1 MYSTWTGLKNTDF
14 WDIAGGEEALSRLMD
29 MASSDR
35 PPHALLIAGPAGAG
49 KRTAALVF
57 AKAVMCPHRQGYLA
71 CGKCRVCTSFDAG
84 TNPDL
89 TVIDCEK
96 SIKVEAVRELRELAF
111 ANPVSAEHRVFVIMD
126 ADKMTTQAQ
135 NALLKLF
142 EEPPPHLIIV
152 LTAVS
157 ADSLLPTVRSRAAEL
172 RMGPMSIPETADFLR
187 RKNPKADPAKI
198 EAAARLSG
206 GLIGQAAAILR
217 KRSQHCDLGDAAAA
231 GLKAHDK
238 YGLLTLANKMSAS
251 KEDFAAA
258 CDGMVRA
265 GTGALAAGDMPPAGA
280 AALVHVTEKYRRT
293 AEGAAALPL
302 LCTAML
308 LEIWRDTYD
317 NGLRRSV

>member
-1 MYSTWTGLKNTDF
+1 MKNTDC
-14 WDIAGGEEALSRLMD
+14 WDIAGGEEALSRLSD
-29 MASSDR
+29 MAASDR
-35 PPHALLIAGPAGAG
+35 PPHALLIAGPAGVG

-57 AKAVMCPHRQGYLA
+57 AKAVMCPHRQGHLA
-71 CGKCRVCTSFDAG
+71 CGVCRVCTSFDAG

-89 TVIDCEK
+89 TVVDCEK
-96 SIKVEAVRELRELAF
+96 SIKVEAVRELRELAC
-111 ANPVSAEHRVFVIMD
+111 ANPVSAVRRVFVIMD
-126 ADKMTTQAQ
+126 ADKMTPQAQ

-142 EEPPPHLIIV
+142 EEPPPHLVIV

-157 ADSLLPTVRSRAAEL
+157 ADALLPTVRSRAAEV
-172 RMGPMSIPETADFLR
+172 RMGPMSATEITAFLR

-206 GLIGQAAAILR
+206 GLVGKAAALMR
-217 KRSQHCDLGDAAAA
+217 KRSQPEDLGAGAAAKLFA
-231 GLKAHDK
+231 GDK
-238 YGLLTLANKMSAS
+238 YGLLSLANKIAAS

-265 GTGALAAGDMPPAGA
+265 GAAALASGDAPAAGA
-280 AALVHVTEKYRRT
+280 GALVHVTEKYRRI
-293 AEGAAALPL
+293 AEGNAALPL

-317 NGLRRSV
+317 NGLRSPV

>member
-1 MYSTWTGLKNTDF
+1 MWTGLKNTDF

-29 MASSDR
+29 MAASDR
-35 PPHALLIAGPAGAG
+35 PPHALLIAGPVGAG

-57 AKAVMCPHRQGYLA
+57 AKAAMCPHRQGHLA

-89 TVIDCEK
+89 TVVDCEK

-111 ANPVSAEHRVFVIMD
+111 ANPVSAVRRVFVIMD
-126 ADKMTTQAQ
+126 ADKMTPQAQ

-142 EEPPPHLIIV
+142 EEPPPHLIII
-152 LTAVS
+152 LTAAS
-157 ADSLLPTVRSRAAEL
+157 ADSLLSTVRSRAAEL
-172 RMGPMSIPETADFLR
+172 RMGPMSVSETADFLR
-187 RKNPKADPAKI
+187 RKNPKTDPAKI

-206 GLIGQAAAILR
+206 GLIGQASAILR
-217 KRSQHCDLGDAAAA
+217 KRSQPDDLGDAAAA
-231 GLKAHDK
+231 RLNACDK
-238 YGLLTLANKMSAS
+238 YGLLSLANKMAAS
-251 KEDFAAA
+251 REDFSAA

-265 GTGALAAGDMPPAGA
+265 GAAALEAGNMPAAGA
-280 AALVHVTEKYRRT
+280 AALVHVTEKYRRI

-317 NGLRRSV
+317 NGLRSSV